1 VSRVVCWFSCG
12 AASAVATKLTLADHP
27 DAVVAYTDPGSEH
40 PDNERFLADC
50 ERWFGT
56 TIVRLKSTKY
66 VDTWDVWKKRR
77 YLVGPSGALCTV
89 ELKKRLRQQFED
101 PTDVQV
107 FGYTTEEAGR
117 VARFRKA
124 NPDVNLSVPLLDRG
138 LSKDDCLALVERA
151 GIELPAMYRLGYR
164 NANCIGCPHGGF
176 GYWNKI
182 RRDFPETF
190 DRMAAVERELGR
202 TCNRDKS
209 GPVFL
214 DELDPNRGN
223 HADEPSFECSLLCVA
238 TEGELTPNPPEVA
251 VTLATK
257 IAVKHPARFSQAI
270 IERFTTLL
278 EADEIVHDPFA
289 GTGERLGHLADALDL
304 HFTGTEIERAFIVD
318 PRVKQGDSRL
328 MTTYPWPLIYRAPFT
343 IVTSP
348 VYANGMADNFK
359 PTGVCST
366 CEGGG
371 SVAGER
377 CPPCAGSGQRII
389 NRKTYRN
396 ALIEATGDPDV
407 LLQPGNMG
415 AHSYRAGRKAAD
427 RYWDIANAVIAQWGP
442 AGATRA
448 LVNVSDFVKA
458 GETVPHVFEW
468 VNALTDAG
476 WRIERL
482 HAVET
487 PRMGNGA
494 NRDARAPYEAII
506 EARWP
511 LAPRELRRLEAKT
524 P

>member
-1 VSRVVCWFSCG
+1 VCWFSCG

-66 VDTWDVWKKRR
+66 VDTWDVWRKRR
-77 YLVGPSGALCTV
+77 FLVGPAGALCTV

-107 FGYTTEEAGR
+107 FGYTAEEAER

-182 RRDFPETF
+182 RRDFPKTF
-190 DRMAAVERELGR
+190 DRMAAMERELGR

-223 HADEPSFECSLLCVA
+223 HADEPSFECSLLCIA
-238 TEGELTPNPPEVA
+238 TEGELSPNPPEVA
-251 VTLATK
+251 VTLTTK
-257 IAVKHPARFSQAI
+257 TAVKHPARFSQAI
-270 IERFTTLL
+270 IEAFTTLL
-278 EADEIVHDPFA
+278 EVGDIVHDPFA
-289 GTGERLGHLADALDL
+289 GTGERLGHLADALGCT
-304 HFTGTEIERAFIVD
+304 FTGTEIERPFIVD
-318 PRVKQGDSRL
+318 PRVRQGDSRHFY
-328 MTTYPWPLIYRAPFT
+328 TYPIASERFT

-348 VYANGMADNFK
+348 VYANGMTDNFK
-359 PTGVCST
+359 PTGVCSACNGEGFPDLAR
-366 CEGGG
+366 CEKCDGLG
-371 SVAGER
+371 VR
-377 CPPCAGSGQRII
+377 RI

-415 AHSYRAGRKAAD
+415 AHGYRAGRKAHH
-427 RYWDIANAVIAQWGP
+427 RYWDIANAVVEQWAP

-448 LVNVSDFVKA
+448 LVNVSDFVMA
-458 GETVPHVFEW
+458 DEMVPHVFEW
-468 VNALTDAG
+468 VNALTAHG

-482 HAVET
+482 VAVQT

-506 EARWP
+506 DARRP
-511 LAPRELRRLEAKT
+511 L
-524 P
+524 